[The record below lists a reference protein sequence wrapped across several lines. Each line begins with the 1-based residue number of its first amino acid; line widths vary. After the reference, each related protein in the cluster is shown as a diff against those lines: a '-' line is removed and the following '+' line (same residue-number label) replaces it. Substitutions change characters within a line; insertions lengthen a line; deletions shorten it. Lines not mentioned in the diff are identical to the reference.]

1 MKLLVLLVATTAASP
16 LEQAADSKAVAV
28 EGAEA
33 GANREGKLFSVFQ
46 IVQFQN
52 EACTTMDGLIG
63 SCYTAAECTT
73 LGGGDG
79 GPCAKGF
86 GVCCKAVV
94 NSCATTVAMNNSYIV
109 NPGYPGELDV
119 TETCEASQATNARS
133 GLVNDNKAPRLF
145 FPAEAT
151 TTTTTEATVAADVT
165 ATNPKSYVY
174 TIKKAS
180 ATVEQLRIDFI
191 KFNIAP
197 PEMGTCSNESLT
209 ITGAD
214 AVTMK
219 VLPSNL
225 CGVLTGQHVYLSVKD
240 SEMVTITI
248 KVTSDSTQEWE
259 LLVRQFEADQTE
271 YLAPRGCLQ
280 YFKEDAA
287 SFSTFNNQGG
297 SGELLNDHMYSVCIA
312 DNDAYCDVSLTASN
326 FDLKIDGTE
335 CKDKV
340 AIGTDVLCG
349 SGVDKFG
356 TSGSLLWNYTGAY
369 QIPLFTDGDNTDM
382 NMGFEISYILLP
394 C

>member
-1 MKLLVLLVATTAASP
+1 VATAAASP
-16 LEQAADSKAVAV
+16 LEQPADSQAVAV

-73 LGGGDG
+73 LGGADG

-94 NSCATTVAMNNSYIV
+94 NSCATSVAMNNSYIV

-119 TETCEASQATNARS
+119 TETCESSQATNARS
-133 GLVNDNKAPRLF
+133 AVPAKAARLF

-165 ATNPKSYVY
+165 AENPKSYVY
-174 TIKKAS
+174 TITKAS

-191 KFNIAP
+191 KFDIAP
-197 PEMGTCSNESLT
+197 PESGLCSNESLE

-219 VLPSNL
+219 NLPMNL
-225 CGVLTGQHVYLSVKD
+225 CGVLTGQHVYLSVKT

-287 SFSTFNNQGG
+287 TFSTFNNNAGA
-297 SGELLNDHMYSVCIA
+297 GELLNDHMYSVCIA

-326 FDLKIDGTE
+326 FDLTE
-335 CKDKV
+335 GADACSDAV
-340 AIGTDVLCG
+340 A
-349 SGVDKFG
+349 FG
-356 TSGSLLWNYTGAY
+356 TSAFCGSTFANAGSLIWNYTGAY
-369 QIPLFTDGDNTDM
+369 QIPMMSDGDNAAM
-382 NMGFEISYILLP
+382 VAGYEISYILLP